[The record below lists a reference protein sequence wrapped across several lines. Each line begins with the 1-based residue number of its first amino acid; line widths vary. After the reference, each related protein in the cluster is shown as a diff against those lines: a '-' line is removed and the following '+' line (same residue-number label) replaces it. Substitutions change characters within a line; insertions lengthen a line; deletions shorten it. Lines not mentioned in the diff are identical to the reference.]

1 MEIITN
7 AENRK
12 SLVKTLSEHLGE
24 RAVYLGPPSFAYQI
38 GSITVDRESKVIFED
53 DSMEDE
59 VRRVLFQNNVTVT
72 EETQETPQEE
82 SGSETEIKIPI
93 GEITPQGIINLI
105 NMMHSKQ
112 YLINR
117 AVGRECILVTDT
129 LTDALAEK
137 TFEDAGSA
145 ADFITE
151 QGGCSGVTFAEG
163 NIEFTGFPH
172 TDGMMEYCRLASAMV
187 KRASEQKRVNPK
199 QTIEENEK
207 YYMRA
212 WLVSLGFSGSEG
224 KETRAFFLKGLKGHT
239 HSEPRKMQKNGK
251 QTAGQKGGQRYV
263 RSKQTDTGKTEKRI
277 SFGNQ
282 GGAYPP

>member
-12 SLVKTLSEHLGE
+12 ELVKALSGHFGQRSE
-24 RAVYLGPPSFAYQI
+24 YLGPPSFAYRI
-38 GSITVDRESKVIFED
+38 GSITVDRDAKVILED

-59 VRRVLFQNNVTVT
+59 VRRVLFQNDVA
-72 EETQETPQEE
+72 EETQETQTEE
-82 SGSETEIKIPI
+82 PEAEIKIPI
-93 GEITPQGIINLI
+93 GSMTPQGIINLI

-117 AVGRECILVTDT
+117 AVGRECISIADSLIN
-129 LTDALAEK
+129 ALAER
-137 TFEDAGSA
+137 TFEDTETAAG
-145 ADFITE
+145 FIME
-151 QGGCSGVTFAEG
+151 QGGCSGVTFADG

-187 KRASEQKRVNPK
+187 KKASEQKRVNPK

-212 WLVSLGFSGSEG
+212 WLVSIGFGGSEG
-224 KETRAFFLKGLKGHT
+224 KETRSFFLKGLKGHT
-239 HSEPRKMQKNGK
+239 AFRTPEDAEKWKANRRAERGSTVCSE
-251 QTAGQKGGQRYV
+251 
-263 RSKQTDTGKTEKRI
+263 
-277 SFGNQ
+277 
-282 GGAYPP
+282 

>member
-12 SLVKTLSEHLGE
+12 LLVKTLSERFGE

-59 VRRVLFQNNVTVT
+59 VRRVLFQNDVAVT
-72 EETQETPQEE
+72 EETQETAQEE
-82 SGSETEIKIPI
+82 SGSEAEIKIPI
-93 GEITPQGIINLI
+93 GEMTPQGIINLI

-117 AVGRECILVTDT
+117 AVGRECISIADSLI
-129 LTDALAEK
+129 DALAESAFDD
-137 TFEDAGSA
+137 TEAAAG
-145 ADFITE
+145 FITE

-163 NIEFTGFPH
+163 NIEFTGFPQ
-172 TDGMMEYCRLASAMV
+172 TENMMEYCRLASAMV
-187 KRASEQKRVNPK
+187 KRASEQKCVNPK

-239 HSEPRKMQKNGK
+239 AFRTPEDAEKWKANRRAERGTTVCSE
-251 QTAGQKGGQRYV
+251 
-263 RSKQTDTGKTEKRI
+263 
-277 SFGNQ
+277 
-282 GGAYPP
+282 

>member
-1 MEIITN
+1 MVLPKGKEHSRMEIITN

-12 SLVKTLSEHLGE
+12 SLVKTLSEHFGE

-38 GSITVDRESKVIFED
+38 GNITVDRESKVIFED

-59 VRRVLFQNNVTVT
+59 VRRVLFQNDVAVT

-82 SGSETEIKIPI
+82 SGSEAEIKIPI
-93 GEITPQGIINLI
+93 GEMTPQGIINLI

-117 AVGRECILVTDT
+117 AVGRECILITDT
-129 LTDALAEK
+129 LTDTLAEK
-137 TFEDAGSA
+137 TFEDAVSA
-145 ADFITE
+145 ADFIME
-151 QGGCSGVTFAEG
+151 QGGCTGVTFKDG
-163 NIEFTGFPH
+163 NIIFTGFPQ
-172 TDGMMEYCRLASAMV
+172 TENMMEYCRLASAMI

-239 HSEPRKMQKNGK
+239 AFRTPEDAEKWKANRRAERGTTVCSE
-251 QTAGQKGGQRYV
+251 
-263 RSKQTDTGKTEKRI
+263 
-277 SFGNQ
+277 
-282 GGAYPP
+282 

>member
-12 SLVKTLSEHLGE
+12 SLVKTLSEHFGE

-53 DSMEDE
+53 GSMEDE
-59 VRRVLFQNNVTVT
+59 VRRVLFQNDVA
-72 EETQETPQEE
+72 EETQETQTEE
-82 SGSETEIKIPI
+82 PEAEIKIPI
-93 GEITPQGIINLI
+93 GSMTPQGIINLI

-117 AVGRECILVTDT
+117 AVGRECILVTDS
-129 LTDALAEK
+129 LTDALVEEV
-137 TFEDAGSA
+137 FEDTGA
-145 ADFITE
+145 AVEFIME
-151 QGGCSGVTFAEG
+151 HGGCKGVTFKDG
-163 NIEFTGFPH
+163 NISFTGFPQ
-172 TDGMMEYCRLASAMV
+172 TENMMEYCRLASAMV

-239 HSEPRKMQKNGK
+239 AFRTPEDAEKWKANRRAERGTTVCSE
-251 QTAGQKGGQRYV
+251 
-263 RSKQTDTGKTEKRI
+263 
-277 SFGNQ
+277 
-282 GGAYPP
+282 

>member
-24 RAVYLGPPSFAYQI
+24 RTVYLGPPSFAYQI

-59 VRRVLFQNNVTVT
+59 VRRVLFQNDVTVT
-72 EETQETPQEE
+72 EETQEMPQEE
-82 SGSETEIKIPI
+82 SGSEAEIKIPI
-93 GEITPQGIINLI
+93 GEVTPQGIINLI

-129 LTDALAEK
+129 LTNALAEK

-151 QGGCSGVTFAEG
+151 QGGCTGVTFKEG
-163 NIEFTGFPH
+163 NITFTGFPQ
-172 TDGMMEYCRLASAMV
+172 TENMMEYCRLASAMV

-212 WLVSLGFSGSEG
+212 WLVSLGFSGNEG

-239 HSEPRKMQKNGK
+239 AFRTPEDAEKWKANRK
-251 QTAGQKGGQRYV
+251 A
-263 RSKQTDTGKTEKRI
+263 EKRTTVC
-277 SFGNQ
+277 SE
-282 GGAYPP
+282 

>member
-7 AENRK
+7 SENRK
-12 SLVKTLSEHLGE
+12 SLVKTLSEHFGE

-53 DSMEDE
+53 ESMEDD
-59 VRRVLFQNNVTVT
+59 VRRVLFQNDVTVT

-82 SGSETEIKIPI
+82 SGSEAEIKIPI
-93 GEITPQGIINLI
+93 GEMTPQGIINLI

-117 AVGRECILVTDT
+117 AVGRKCVLVTDS
-129 LTDALAEK
+129 LTDALAEEA
-137 TFEDAGSA
+137 FEDTGA
-145 ADFITE
+145 AVDFITE
-151 QGGCSGVTFAEG
+151 HGGCKGITFVDR
-163 NIEFTGFPH
+163 NISFTGFPQ
-172 TDGMMEYCRLASAMV
+172 TENIMEYCRLASAMV

-212 WLVSLGFSGSEG
+212 WLVSLGFSGNEG
-224 KETRAFFLKGLKGHT
+224 KETRAFFLKRLKGHT
-239 HSEPRKMQKNGK
+239 AFRTPEDAEKWKANRK
-251 QTAGQKGGQRYV
+251 A
-263 RSKQTDTGKTEKRI
+263 EKRTTVC
-277 SFGNQ
+277 SE
-282 GGAYPP
+282 

>member
-12 SLVKTLSEHLGE
+12 LLVKTLSEHFGE
-24 RAVYLGPPSFAYQI
+24 KAVYLGPPSFAYKI

-53 DSMEDE
+53 GSMEDE
-59 VRRVLFQNNVTVT
+59 VRRVLFQNDVTVT

-82 SGSETEIKIPI
+82 SVSETEIKIPI
-93 GEITPQGIINLI
+93 GKMTPQGIINLI

-117 AVGRECILVTDT
+117 AVGRECILITDT
-129 LTDALAEK
+129 LTDALTEK
-137 TFEDAGSA
+137 TFEDAESV

-151 QGGCSGVTFAEG
+151 QGGCTGVAFKEG
-163 NIEFTGFPH
+163 NIIFTGFPQ
-172 TDGMMEYCRLASAMV
+172 TENMMEYCRLASAMV

-212 WLVSLGFSGSEG
+212 WLVSLGFYGSEG

-239 HSEPRKMQKNGK
+239 AFRTSED
-251 QTAGQKGGQRYV
+251 A
-263 RSKQTDTGKTEKRI
+263 EKWKANRRAERGTTVC
-277 SFGNQ
+277 SE
-282 GGAYPP
+282 

>member
-1 MEIITN
+1 MVLPKGKEHSRMEIITN

-12 SLVKTLSEHLGE
+12 SLVKTLSEHFGE

-59 VRRVLFQNNVTVT
+59 VRRVLFQNDVTVT
-72 EETQETPQEE
+72 EETEETPQEE
-82 SGSETEIKIPI
+82 SGSEAEIKIPI
-93 GEITPQGIINLI
+93 GEVTPQGIINLI

-137 TFEDAGSA
+137 TFEDAASA

-151 QGGCSGVTFAEG
+151 HGGCKGVTFKDG
-163 NIEFTGFPH
+163 NITFTGFPQ
-172 TDGMMEYCRLASAMV
+172 TENMMEYCRLASAMV

-224 KETRAFFLKGLKGHT
+224 KETRVFFLKGLKGHT
-239 HSEPRKMQKNGK
+239 AFRTPEDAEKWKANRKAERGTTVCSE
-251 QTAGQKGGQRYV
+251 
-263 RSKQTDTGKTEKRI
+263 
-277 SFGNQ
+277 
-282 GGAYPP
+282 

>member
-1 MEIITN
+1 MVLPKGKEHSRMEIITN

-12 SLVKTLSEHLGE
+12 SLVKTLSEYFGE
-24 RAVYLGPPSFAYQI
+24 KAVYLGPPSFAYQI
-38 GSITVDRESKVIFED
+38 GSITVDRESKVIFKD

-59 VRRVLFQNNVTVT
+59 VRRVLFQNDVTVT
-72 EETQETPQEE
+72 EETEETPQEE
-82 SGSETEIKIPI
+82 SGSEAEIKIPI
-93 GEITPQGIINLI
+93 GEVTPQGIINLI

-137 TFEDAGSA
+137 TFEDAESA

-151 QGGCSGVTFAEG
+151 HGGCKGVTFKDG
-163 NIEFTGFPH
+163 NIIFTGFPQ
-172 TDGMMEYCRLASAMV
+172 TENMMEYCRLASAMV
-187 KRASEQKRVNPK
+187 KRASD
-199 QTIEENEK
+199 
-207 YYMRA
+207 MRA

-239 HSEPRKMQKNGK
+239 AFRTPEDAEKWKANRRAERGTTVCSE
-251 QTAGQKGGQRYV
+251 
-263 RSKQTDTGKTEKRI
+263 
-277 SFGNQ
+277 
-282 GGAYPP
+282 